1 MSNLAFAAFGKDYK
15 MRIFKPKPVLHPDIK
30 IETIDKDHARRWDK
44 AVPDCFSVGT
54 VGEDWTSNEGHVS
67 LSHCDGLVLALLDI
81 LYHITIKELLILNK
95 LIIGHLW

>member
-67 LSHCDGLVLALLDI
+67 LSHCDGLVPTLQDI
-81 LYHITIKELLILNK
+81 IYHITKKERLI
-95 LIIGHLW
+95 WQTCS